1 MTHPIPQRL
10 TPPDISPR
18 AIAKLA
24 GPIFVA
30 NIAIVGG
37 GTIDTMMAGHLG
49 ADHLAAIALGLASMI
64 MVFMGLVG
72 ILQGMS
78 PLAGHHFGAKRYEQI
93 GFELSQCLWLALAL
107 CFVGMPLL
115 GCTEIWTNLAQA
127 QGPVKEMAATY
138 LLVSMCGLP
147 AALGGRAF
155 VSLNAAVSRPKV
167 TMYVSLAMVAL
178 KAPLNAVFMYGWLGF
193 DAMGGAGAAVS
204 STILSWLSFFAY
216 ILVWKRDA
224 FYNRM
229 RCSRFYWP
237 QPKAMWAQLK
247 IGIPIGLSTFFE
259 VSSFTLM
266 AIFISRFGAVTVS
279 AHQIV
284 ANVTSMCYMI
294 PLSLGIACTVLV
306 SQCLGAGWASVAEKA
321 TRRCLSIAFGIA
333 LCMAVFLFFGRSFI
347 LPLYTSDATV
357 IKIASSLILFGVL
370 YHAFDAM
377 QCVSA
382 FALRGYRV
390 TFWPMVIYG
399 VMLWCVGLFGGYY
412 MGFYGEPF
420 MPAQGAYGFW
430 GMTALGLFCAGTSL
444 AAMALYVSRVRSR
457 EDEHVSAAKI

>member
-115 GCTEIWTNLAQA
+115 GCTDIWTNLAQA

-178 KAPLNAVFMYGWLGF
+178 KAPLNAVFMYGWFGF

-224 FYNRM
+224 FYDRM
-229 RCSRFYWP
+229 RCSKFYWP
-237 QPKAMWAQLK
+237 QPKAMWAQLN
-247 IGIPIGLSTFFE
+247 IHLFRSEFIHPYGNLYFPIWCRYGVGSPNRGQRHKHVLHDSALFRDCLYRFSLSVFGCRLGQCRGKSHPALSFNRFWH
-259 VSSFTLM
+259 SSLYGCLSLFRARFHSSALH
-266 AIFISRFGAVTVS
+266 IRCHRDWYCLFIDFVRCALSRFRCHAVRQCFRPS
-279 AHQIV
+279 RLSSNILAHGHLWCDALVRGTFRRLLHGLLWGTIH
-284 ANVTSMCYMI
+284 ARARR
-294 PLSLGIACTVLV
+294 LRLLGYD
-306 SQCLGAGWASVAEKA
+306 
-321 TRRCLSIAFGIA
+321 RFR
-333 LCMAVFLFFGRSFI
+333 
-347 LPLYTSDATV
+347 
-357 IKIASSLILFGVL
+357 LILRGNVASG
-370 YHAFDAM
+370 HG
-377 QCVSA
+377 
-382 FALRGYRV
+382 ALR
-390 TFWPMVIYG
+390 F
-399 VMLWCVGLFGGYY
+399 
-412 MGFYGEPF
+412 
-420 MPAQGAYGFW
+420 
-430 GMTALGLFCAGTSL
+430 
-444 AAMALYVSRVRSR
+444 
-457 EDEHVSAAKI
+457 

>member
-1 MTHPIPQRL
+1 MSHPLPQRL
-10 TPPDISPR
+10 TPPDISGR

-37 GTIDTMMAGHLG
+37 GTIDTIMAGHLG

-78 PLAGHHFGAKRYEQI
+78 PLAGHHFGARKYEKI
-93 GFELSQCLWLALAL
+93 GFELSQCLWLAFFL

-115 GCTEIWTNLAQA
+115 GCTDIWTNLAQA
-127 QGPVKEMAATY
+127 QGAVKEMAAQY
-138 LLVSMCGLP
+138 LLISMVGLP

-155 VSLNAAVSRPKV
+155 VALNAAVSRPKV
-167 TMYVSLAMVAL
+167 TMYVSLAMVVL
-178 KAPLNAVFMYGWLGF
+178 KAPLNAVFMYGWFGF
-193 DAMGGAGAAVS
+193 DALGGAGAALS
-204 STILSWLSFFAY
+204 STILTWLSFFVY
-216 ILVWKRDA
+216 IYVWKKDS
-224 FYNRM
+224 FYELM
-229 RCSRFYWP
+229 RCSRFYGP
-237 QPKAMWAQLK
+237 DPRAMWAQLK

-284 ANVTSMCYMI
+284 ANITSMCYMI
-294 PLSLGIACTVLV
+294 ALSIGISCTVLV

-321 TRRCLSIAFGIA
+321 TKKCLLIAVSIATLVA
-333 LCMAVFLFFGRSFI
+333 LTLFFGRGFLLS
-347 LPLYTSDATV
+347 LYTSDDTV
-357 IKIASSLILFGVL
+357 IRIGYSLIIFGVL
-370 YHAFDAM
+370 YHVFDAM
-377 QCVSA
+377 QCVSS

-390 TFWPMVIYG
+390 TFWPMI
-399 VMLWCVGLFGGYY
+399 
-412 MGFYGEPF
+412 
-420 MPAQGAYGFW
+420 
-430 GMTALGLFCAGTSL
+430 
-444 AAMALYVSRVRSR
+444 
-457 EDEHVSAAKI
+457 I